1 SRYAGLPRA
10 AASPSPPAPGG
21 RRGARERRRMFAP
34 QGHDPAHLPCAG
46 FSTAGYPMGYN
57 PMQTG
62 MQTGMPGTAA
72 TTYYGAQPGG
82 HVPATQPVYS
92 SHHREEDYDQTF
104 PQPMGTQM
112 RMQQAAD
119 KRMRDSFQSNQS
131 GCVGM
136 NQLLLH
142 QHKQRHRG
150 TDPPRRPPVADTAV
164 VGWLLRAPRGTGA
177 SHVLA
182 EDHERWPVL
191 DVRISELRH
200 LVDQHLAHHGE
211 PAAPPLGEP
220 LCASASLRRER
231 DTQDTIHRLR
241 PQLPSPAA
249 PERHRCGKARPPVGI
264 RSDVELRGEDP
275 SETSAV

>member
-182 EDHERWPVL
+182 EDHERWPA
-191 DVRISELRH
+191 SGHSYRH
-200 LVDQHLAHHGE
+200 
-211 PAAPPLGEP
+211 PPLLSAIDAAKLGPQWGFVPMSNCGERIP
-220 LCASASLRRER
+220 ARRALCRGGELLLCPFRRSSGS
-231 DTQDTIHRLR
+231 HN
-241 PQLPSPAA
+241 
-249 PERHRCGKARPPVGI
+249 
-264 RSDVELRGEDP
+264 
-275 SETSAV
+275 

>member
-220 LCASASLRRER
+220 LFTPGAFCFVEGEGFF
-231 DTQDTIHRLR
+231 
-241 PQLPSPAA
+241 AA
-249 PERHRCGKARPPVGI
+249 PPPATATVTR
-264 RSDVELRGEDP
+264 RS
-275 SETSAV
+275 